1 MKSKKTENR
10 LLEKNIREF
19 KNNGW
24 TLIDLK
30 LSKSTIKNAIKGLKE
45 MREKSLINNYQPR
58 RIYYDHLITNNLA
71 AIEMPFN
78 HMIINNRIENL
89 FREAEIGSLVKNLM
103 GWENPCCDLAR
114 LFCMGNYKYRGRW
127 HRDYSDDLNKIQ
139 KDSST
144 RNIVQAGIY
153 ILPQKGFRLLRKDYD
168 FNGENSIVRDQNID
182 APDDYDQTNF

>member
-89 FREAEIGSLVKNLM
+89 FREAEIGSLV
-103 GWENPCCDLAR
+103 
-114 LFCMGNYKYRGRW
+114 
-127 HRDYSDDLNKIQ
+127 
-139 KDSST
+139 
-144 RNIVQAGIY
+144 
-153 ILPQKGFRLLRKDYD
+153 
-168 FNGENSIVRDQNID
+168 NSFI
-182 APDDYDQTNF
+182 

>member
-1 MKSKKTENR
+1 MKSKKPEKR
-10 LLEKNIREF
+10 LLKKNIREF

-78 HMIINNRIENL
+78 QMIINNKIENL

-139 KDSST
+139 TDLS
-144 RNIVQAGIY
+144 V
-153 ILPQKGFRLLRKDYD
+153 
-168 FNGENSIVRDQNID
+168 V
-182 APDDYDQTNF
+182 